1 METVSSSGGGVNRGP
16 AQADVRRSLNAV
28 ALQLSLLN
36 RRVGARLE
44 LKDADFE
51 CFNLVF
57 TEGPLTPTALARRSG
72 LHPAT
77 VTGVLDRL
85 ERAGWVVRERDPGN
99 RRAVLVRAL
108 RDRTGE
114 MFGLLA
120 GMNDAMSDILD
131 DHSTAELEVI
141 AGFLR
146 RTLDAGRRATDAL
159 GTDGERA

>member
-1 METVSSSGGGVNRGP
+1 METVSSGGEGVKRGP
-16 AQADVRRSLNAV
+16 LQASVRQSLNDV

-44 LKDADFE
+44 LKDADLE

-57 TEGPLTPTALARRSG
+57 TEGPLTPTVLARRSG

-108 RDRTGE
+108 RDRNGE
-114 MFGLLA
+114 LFGLLA
-120 GMNDAMSDILD
+120 GMNDAMTGVLGHYSA
-131 DHSTAELEVI
+131 AELDLI

-146 RTLDAGRRATDAL
+146 RTLDAGRQATDDLAA
-159 GTDGERA
+159 DAERS